1 MQLLLDTQIALWLLA
16 DDRQLSRA
24 ARATIDTATSVHV
37 SAASVFEI
45 TMKAMLGKLSVRDD
59 LSGHLQRV
67 GLSLLPVTVW
77 HAERIRDFPTLSRH
91 DPFDRLL
98 LAQAA
103 CDGLSLL
110 TADRTLVAL
119 GLDFVVD
126 ARP

>member
-1 MQLLLDTQIALWLLA
+1 MQLLLDTQIALWLLT
-16 DDRQLSRA
+16 DDRRLSTA
-24 ARATIDTATSVHV
+24 ARGAIASATAVHV

-45 TMKAMLGKLSVRDD
+45 TIKVMLDKLTVRDD
-59 LSGHLQRV
+59 LTGHLEDV
-67 GLSLLPVTVW
+67 GLSLLPVTTW

-110 TADRTLVAL
+110 TADRLLIGL

-126 ARP
+126 ARD